1 MVCLTP
7 QTPRVSYPIRPQD
20 SGNSKLLCGH
30 ITAVVIRGFRT
41 VYDVL
46 GPGFPEH
53 VYRRALAYEL
63 RDRGLRVV
71 EEAAIDVWYRG
82 IRVGYFRAD
91 LLVEN
96 QVIVELKAASGFST
110 VDRDQLLSYLRASS
124 VEVGLLMLFGP
135 RPLFRRHVFE
145 NNRKHRTLAAE

>member
-7 QTPRVSYPIRPQD
+7 QTPRVSYLIRPQD

-96 QVIVELKAASGFST
+96 QVIVELKAASGSR
-110 VDRDQLLSYLRASS
+110 VVPARARAVPAFQIMRSAS
-124 VEVGLLMLFGP
+124 
-135 RPLFRRHVFE
+135 
-145 NNRKHRTLAAE
+145 NTKH

>member
-71 EEAAIDVWYRG
+71 EEAPIDVWYRG

-96 QVIVELKAASGFST
+96 QVIVELKTASGFST
-110 VDRDQLLSYLRASS
+110 EDRDQLLSYLRASS
-124 VEVGLLMLFGP
+124 IDVGLLMLFGP

>member
-82 IRVGYFRAD
+82 IRVGCFRAD

-110 VDRDQLLSYLRASS
+110 EDRDQLLSYLRASS

-145 NNRKHRTLAAE
+145 NSRKQRTLTAE